1 MIDKHATHNLIILN
15 DDVHTYQHFA
25 NAIKT
30 VFPSLTDKAI
40 RCMCL
45 LANKAGSAPCAHG
58 CIERL
63 EMARL
68 ALEKFGIDCVIE
80 RRTT

>member
-1 MIDKHATHNLIILN
+1 MDKYATYNLIIL
-15 DDVHTYQHFA
+15 DDDLHTHQHFA

-30 VFPSLTDKAI
+30 IFPSLSDKAI

-45 LANKAGSAPCAHG
+45 LANKAGSATCAHG

-63 EMARL
+63 EMAKL
-68 ALEKFGIDCVIE
+68 SLEKFGINCVIE